1 MKRKEM
7 STRLSSVQSIH
18 QRKEDRRFVSNT
30 KDTQIVSLF
39 GSNVFGD
46 EAIKKYIMRDAYES
60 LMRSIETGERIDE
73 KTADFVAVG
82 MKNWAMDKGATHYT
96 HWFQPM
102 TGKTAEKHDSFFK
115 LDKKGNPIE
124 TFDGSTLVQ
133 QEPDGSSFPNGGL
146 RQTHSARAYTVW
158 DPSSYA
164 FIQETSYGKVLYIPA
179 IFITYNGESMDLKTP
194 LLKSIYTLDKA
205 ATAVCKLFD
214 ERINKVYPTL
224 GWEQEYFIVDE
235 ALFNSRADLVM
246 CGRTLFG
253 NASARGQQ
261 LDDHYF
267 ATIPERVQDF
277 MIDFEDDCHM
287 LGIPVTTRHNEV
299 APTQF
304 ECAPHFEPSNIAA
317 DHNQVLMELL
327 DKIAK
332 RHNLRALLHE
342 KPYKGINGSGKH
354 NNWSM
359 STDTGENL
367 FKGGDDPANDLR
379 FLTFFINTLKAVDD
393 HAELLRASIATTGN
407 EHRLGA
413 NEAPPAIISVFTG
426 NDIAVVLEDFLN
438 DVNPGRSEKQM
449 LELELEKI
457 AKIQKDK
464 TDRNRT
470 SPFPFTGNR
479 FEFRA
484 VGSSVNVST
493 PNTVLNTI
501 MADQLNKFKAD
512 VDARM
517 ESGLEKEQ
525 AIRASLKDI
534 LKASQKV
541 IFNGDGYSDEWV
553 EEAEK
558 RGLPHV
564 RSTPEAYGAFVSE
577 KTKRLFIDNNI
588 FSEAELTARYNM
600 LIEEYSAKLDIEART
615 IEEIVKTQIIPSVVE
630 YQKSL
635 IRTVKDLNSIGLEGE
650 TEELKKLIQN
660 INTNLNGMSSKLRE
674 MTEKRLEAEQIHDET
689 EKAKFFYDVVKNYF
703 DEIREHADALEMQV
717 EDKSWPLPKY
727 REILFLH

>member
-1 MKRKEM
+1 M
-7 STRLSSVQSIH
+7 STRLSGIQSIH
-18 QRKEDRRFVSNT
+18 ERREDRRFISNT
-30 KDTQIVSLF
+30 KDTQIVSLYA
-39 GSNVFGD
+39 SNVFGD

-60 LMRSIETGERIDE
+60 LMSSIETGERIDE

-82 MKNWAMDKGATHYT
+82 MKNWAMDQGATHYT

-115 LDKKGNPIE
+115 LDKNGKPIE
-124 TFDGSTLVQ
+124 TFDGGTLVQ

-146 RQTHSARAYTVW
+146 RQTHAARAYTVW

-164 FIQETSYGKVLYIPA
+164 FIQESSHGKVLCIPA

-194 LLKSIYTLDKA
+194 LLKSNYALDKA
-205 ATAVCKLFD
+205 ATAVCKYFD
-214 ERINKVYPTL
+214 ENVTKVYPTL
-224 GWEQEYFIVDE
+224 GWEQEYFVVDE
-235 ALFNSRADLVM
+235 GLFNARPDLVM
-246 CGRTLFG
+246 TGRTLFG

-277 MIDFEDDCHM
+277 MVDFEDDCHM
-287 LGIPVTTRHNEV
+287 LGIPITTRHNEV

-304 ECAPHFEPSNIAA
+304 ECAPHFEPANIAA
-317 DHNQVLMELL
+317 DHNQLLMDLL

-332 RHNLRALLHE
+332 RHNLRVLLHE

-354 NNWSM
+354 NNWSFA
-359 STDTGENL
+359 TDTGRNL
-367 FKGGDDPANDLR
+367 LKAGNDPGNDLW
-379 FLTFFINTLKAVDD
+379 FMTFFINSIKAVHD

-426 NDIAVVLEDFLN
+426 DDLEKVIDNILN
-438 DVNPGRSEKQM
+438 DKEPTKGEQEM

-457 AKIQKDK
+457 ARIKKDK

-470 SPFPFTGNR
+470 SPFPFTGTR

-493 PNTVLNTI
+493 PVTVMNTI
-501 MADQLNKFKAD
+501 MADQLNKFKAQ
-512 VDARM
+512 VD
-517 ESGLEKEQ
+517 ELINNGQEKEN
-525 AIRASLKDI
+525 AIRQILKDT
-534 LKASQKV
+534 LEACKEV

-553 EEAEK
+553 EEAER
-558 RGLPHV
+558 RGLPHIK
-564 RSTPEAYGAFVSE
+564 STPEAYGAFISD
-577 KTKRLFIDNNI
+577 KTKKLFTENNI
-588 FSEAELTARYNM
+588 FTEKELQARYNM

-615 IEEIVKTQIIPSVVE
+615 IEEIAKTQIIPSVIE

-635 IRTVKDLNSIGLEGE
+635 IQTVKDLNSIGMEE
-650 TEELKKLIQN
+650 DTESLKMLIKD
-660 INTNLNGMSSKLRE
+660 INSNLNGMSKKMNE
-674 MTEKRLEAEQIHDET
+674 MISKRLEAENMHDET
-689 EKAKFFYDVVKNYF
+689 KKAEFFYDVVKNYF
-703 DEIREHADALEMQV
+703 DEVREFADNLEMQI
-717 EDKSWPLPKY
+717 EDKNWPLPKY